1 MNKNKNKNRKTS
13 PTFANDCLL
22 STAWASE
29 YLGIPPHAFVERV
42 RPEIPTVNFKGRGV
56 NFYRQRDIDNWL
68 NTKAAAACRLAFGV

>member
-1 MNKNKNKNRKTS
+1 M
-13 PTFANDCLL
+13 
-22 STAWASE
+22 
-29 YLGIPPHAFVERV
+29 

>member
-1 MNKNKNKNRKTS
+1 MNKNKKTTYTTKNDR
-13 PTFANDCLL
+13 LL
-22 STAWASE
+22 SAAWAYE
-29 YLGIPPHAFVERV
+29 YLGLSPYAFNARV

>member
-1 MNKNKNKNRKTS
+1 MNKNKKTTYTTNS
-13 PTFANDCLL
+13 DCLL
-22 STAWASE
+22 STAWASD